1 MSVFRH
7 CVTNGIGCRR
17 RVRPLAAAFL
27 WACLALPLAG
37 LFAESVQAQ
46 AGGRFVEIP
55 QAHDG
60 SSTFKF
66 HINFNHPRASTPTD
80 ITFTNAVL
88 SVETVGHS
96 RHYYRLVVTP
106 SDDSAVRISV
116 PDIGTRTVHGPAGD
130 ARLKDM
136 SVTDTTGQRSVLTP
150 GGNKFNPEILKYRVE
165 DQESVDVVPFN
176 SNATIQVFG
185 MQGRFKVENRGNGGK
200 HVRVT
205 PNDNFASSSVAI
217 RVTSED
223 GTQVRGYHVTFGS
236 RDQYRHEFRDC
247 TFDMF
252 ESVTVTPAWGTFESI
267 EERGCRVLVATVRGG
282 ENYIEDHKIRG
293 DVMTVAAEVA
303 AEKYPGAKVFM
314 NWWDMYAQKQ
324 FSKELPAEAELRLS
338 QSELGPN
345 PNVLNL
351 QVRLPYGTLRRSSV
365 SKTSDDKEF
374 EFRNLILQ
382 VVRKPGGPGDTR
394 PRSSQ
399 APLTGQVQDAPT
411 SHDGST
417 AFSFRILFSE
427 DVDIGPD
434 ELRDDVI
441 KVSHATVSAA
451 ARVDGRSD
459 LWELTLTPKATQAI
473 SIQLRGQLECT
484 QDGAICTADGKK
496 LAANVTH
503 SVAYAA
509 PGTRSTPDPSTLTA
523 SFENVPASH
532 GGTGTFTVELAF
544 SEAVF
549 DGTESFNRNG
559 RIADAVSVTNG
570 TLTGR
575 RRVDPQEYDRW
586 RLWIRPS
593 GNGDVTVTLPET
605 TSCSATNAICTPG
618 GTALSGGATATIEGP
633 GATETPQ
640 PATLTAAFENAPSSH
655 DGSSTFSIELAFS
668 AAVFDG
674 TESFDKNGRIAG
686 AVSVTN
692 GTLTGRR
699 RVDPQQYDRWKL
711 RIRPSGNGNVTVSL
725 PPTTGGCDASGAIC
739 TPGGTPLSGNTTATI
754 QGPATLSIADATVEE
769 GPGAELA
776 FVITL
781 SRALSQAVT
790 VGFATSDGSAT
801 AGADYTAKSETVT
814 LAAGTTSKTVKVAVL
829 DDDHDEDSEA
839 MSVTLSNASGAIIAD
854 GTATGTINNDDL
866 MPQAWLARFGRTA
879 AGHVVDAVE
888 GRLSAQRAAGVAAT
902 LAGRPL
908 FAGAGPKRREAEAG
922 LETLAMWMHGEG
934 TEDGAE
940 PGSRPVSAREL
951 LAGTSFALTAG
962 SAGDG
967 FGALWGHGAASRF
980 DGRDG
985 GLSLH
990 GEVESATLGAE
1001 YARGAVVAGVA
1012 LSLSRGTGGYSS
1024 ETGGGGIESTLTG
1037 LYPYGRYE
1045 AGGRLSLW
1053 AVAGRGTGTMTL
1065 TPEGQAP
1072 LEADLGLTMASAG
1085 ARGVLMKAPSGLE
1098 VAMTSDALA
1107 ARTTSGEVDGSAGRL
1122 AASEADVTRLR
1133 LGLEGTWRGLGTA
1146 DGATFQPTLEIG
1158 LRHDGGDAE
1167 TGFGAEV
1174 GARLA
1179 WANPSLGMTAELAA
1193 RGLFDHENGAFRERG
1208 LSGSFTWDPDP
1219 ASDRG
1224 ATLSMRQAV
1233 GAPATGGVNALLG
1246 PEAAL
1251 LPGAAGEDGATD
1263 RRRLEARLGYGMSMF
1278 GGRWTGTPELG
1289 LDVTET
1295 EREYAL
1301 GWRLAERRRKGLV
1314 FGLDVEGARRE
1325 GAEAGAEP
1333 GHRLGLGFGWRL
1345 EGARREDLEL
1355 RVDALRDDAAGGGA
1369 PANSVGLSI
1378 NARW

>member
-1 MSVFRH
+1 
-7 CVTNGIGCRR
+7 
-17 RVRPLAAAFL
+17 
-27 WACLALPLAG
+27 
-37 LFAESVQAQ
+37 
-46 AGGRFVEIP
+46 
-55 QAHDG
+55 
-60 SSTFKF
+60 
-66 HINFNHPRASTPTD
+66 
-80 ITFTNAVL
+80 
-88 SVETVGHS
+88 
-96 RHYYRLVVTP
+96 
-106 SDDSAVRISV
+106 
-116 PDIGTRTVHGPAGD
+116 
-130 ARLKDM
+130 
-136 SVTDTTGQRSVLTP
+136 
-150 GGNKFNPEILKYRVE
+150 
-165 DQESVDVVPFN
+165 
-176 SNATIQVFG
+176 
-185 MQGRFKVENRGNGGK
+185 
-200 HVRVT
+200 
-205 PNDNFASSSVAI
+205 
-217 RVTSED
+217 
-223 GTQVRGYHVTFGS
+223 
-236 RDQYRHEFRDC
+236 
-247 TFDMF
+247 
-252 ESVTVTPAWGTFESI
+252 
-267 EERGCRVLVATVRGG
+267 
-282 ENYIEDHKIRG
+282 
-293 DVMTVAAEVA
+293 
-303 AEKYPGAKVFM
+303 
-314 NWWDMYAQKQ
+314 
-324 FSKELPAEAELRLS
+324 
-338 QSELGPN
+338 
-345 PNVLNL
+345 
-351 QVRLPYGTLRRSSV
+351 
-365 SKTSDDKEF
+365 
-374 EFRNLILQ
+374 
-382 VVRKPGGPGDTR
+382 
-394 PRSSQ
+394 
-399 APLTGQVQDAPT
+399 
-411 SHDGST
+411 
-417 AFSFRILFSE
+417 
-427 DVDIGPD
+427 
-434 ELRDDVI
+434 
-441 KVSHATVSAA
+441 
-451 ARVDGRSD
+451 
-459 LWELTLTPKATQAI
+459 
-473 SIQLRGQLECT
+473 
-484 QDGAICTADGKK
+484 
-496 LAANVTH
+496 
-503 SVAYAA
+503 
-509 PGTRSTPDPSTLTA
+509 
-523 SFENVPASH
+523 
-532 GGTGTFTVELAF
+532 TVELAF

-549 DGTESFNRNG
+549 DGTESFDRNQ
-559 RIADAVSVTNG
+559 RIADAVAVTNG
-570 TLTGR
+570 TVKGQQ
-575 RRVDPQEYDRW
+575 RVDPREYDRW
-586 RLWIRPS
+586 WLWIEPD
-593 GNGDVTVTLPET
+593 GNGDVTLRLPPT
-605 TSCSATNAICTPG
+605 TGGCDVSGAICTPD
-618 GTALSGGATATIEGP
+618 GTPLSGGATATIEGP
-633 GATETPQ
+633 GATETPP

-674 TESFDKNGRIAG
+674 TESFDKNGRIAD

-699 RVDPQQYDRWKL
+699 RVDPQQYDGWRLW
-711 RIRPSGNGNVTVSL
+711 IRPSGNGNVTVSL
-725 PPTTGGCDASGAIC
+725 PPTTGGCGAANAIC
-739 TPGGTPLSGNTTATI
+739 TPGGTPLSGNTAATI
-754 QGPATLSIADATVEE
+754 QGPATLSVADATVEE

-814 LAAGTTSKTVKVAVL
+814 LAAGTTSKTVNVAVL

-839 MSVTLSNASGAIIAD
+839 MAVTLSNASGAVIAD

-888 GRLSAQRAAGVAAT
+888 GRLTAQRAAGVAAT

-908 FAGAGPKRREAEAG
+908 FVGAGPKTREAEAG

-962 SAGDG
+962 SAEDG

-990 GEVESATLGAE
+990 GEVESATLGAD

-1012 LSLSRGTGGYSS
+1012 LSHSRGSGGYSS

-1085 ARGVLMKAPSGLE
+1085 ARGVLMKTPSGLE

-1122 AASEADVTRLR
+1122 ASSEADVTRLR

-1179 WANPSLGMTAELAA
+1179 WADPSLGMTAELAA

-1251 LPGAAGEDGATD
+1251 LPGAAGDDGATD
-1263 RRRLEARLGYGMSMF
+1263 RRRLEARLGYGISMF

-1301 GWRLAERRRKGLV
+1301 GWRLAEGRRKGLV

-1355 RVDALRDDAAGGGA
+1355 RVDALRDDAASGGA
-1369 PANSVGLSI
+1369 AGNSVGLTI